1 MVLSKLYIWISH
13 FFKSVIDVYDKS
25 FLSHIIGSICSFF
38 GKKYHDSFFANQ
50 LKNHAPARDKIQNSL
65 TFGIVSCPFAFLKNF
80 YLKNEDKI
88 ENSKSQ
94 SRILAFFHNAKNIP
108 VRQLGLIFV
117 CISLGMLLG
126 VVAFADT
133 DFLNIF
139 LPIVILVSALMML
152 LSAQSVSCV
161 LKNSLLFKYIRSLL
175 FINSC
180 AEENSAPYSIPL
192 FKSVCV
198 FSFLLSFVLCI
209 ASPYAVVIALFICSL
224 IPALILKPARCVYLM
239 VFCAP
244 LLPTMANALLVAF
257 TLFVYLLHMALGK
270 NTHYRPSSFA
280 VVILAFLIFS
290 FLSALFS
297 ITPKSS
303 VAVFAMYFVFTLSFV
318 LVSNIIKDKSE
329 WKTTA
334 ALFVLSSF
342 AVSLYGIIQNYTLDA
357 TTQSWVDPSMF
368 SDITTRVYSTLA
380 NPNVLGQFLILTVPV
395 TFACIIYIL
404 KQKGKKSTL
413 LGYMAFALVSVI
425 CLAFTWSRSAWVGV
439 VMAVVILLCLNDKR
453 WIALCIAGIFV
464 LPLVL
469 PESILARLTSIGNTN
484 DTSTTYRIAV
494 WKSSVNM
501 IRDYPLCG
509 IGLGSDAFLTM
520 YRRYALSGA
529 EFALHAHNF
538 YLQWIADMG
547 VWGLVI
553 FISIILTAYSLIS
566 SFRNKRTLM
575 YYVSIGFGCAV
586 VGYLFQGLA
595 ETQWYNYRMVLVFWI
610 CMAIIQS
617 ASDIDA
623 REEICK

>member
-1 MVLSKLYIWISH
+1 
-13 FFKSVIDVYDKS
+13 
-25 FLSHIIGSICSFF
+25 
-38 GKKYHDSFFANQ
+38 
-50 LKNHAPARDKIQNSL
+50 
-65 TFGIVSCPFAFLKNF
+65 
-80 YLKNEDKI
+80 
-88 ENSKSQ
+88 
-94 SRILAFFHNAKNIP
+94 
-108 VRQLGLIFV
+108 
-117 CISLGMLLG
+117 
-126 VVAFADT
+126 
-133 DFLNIF
+133 
-139 LPIVILVSALMML
+139 
-152 LSAQSVSCV
+152 
-161 LKNSLLFKYIRSLL
+161 
-175 FINSC
+175 
-180 AEENSAPYSIPL
+180 
-192 FKSVCV
+192 
-198 FSFLLSFVLCI
+198 
-209 ASPYAVVIALFICSL
+209 
-224 IPALILKPARCVYLM
+224 
-239 VFCAP
+239 
-244 LLPTMANALLVAF
+244 
-257 TLFVYLLHMALGK
+257 
-270 NTHYRPSSFA
+270 
-280 VVILAFLIFS
+280 
-290 FLSALFS
+290 
-297 ITPKSS
+297 
-303 VAVFAMYFVFTLSFV
+303 
-318 LVSNIIKDKSE
+318 
-329 WKTTA
+329 
-334 ALFVLSSF
+334 
-342 AVSLYGIIQNYTLDA
+342 
-357 TTQSWVDPSMF
+357 
-368 SDITTRVYSTLA
+368 
-380 NPNVLGQFLILTVPV
+380 
-395 TFACIIYIL
+395 
-404 KQKGKKSTL
+404 
-413 LGYMAFALVSVI
+413 MAFALVSVI

-553 FISIILTAYSLIS
+553 FVSIILTAYSLIS

-623 REEICK
+623 KEALKDD